1 MVLDVLVFLE
11 NFDVKKVVVLVFKVE
26 KCLVLFGICWM
37 FFWLVLSKEGY
48 CFEFYFYI
56 KNEVM

>member
-37 FFWLVLSKEGY
+37 FFWLVLSKESC
-48 CFEFYFYI
+48 CFMFYFYI